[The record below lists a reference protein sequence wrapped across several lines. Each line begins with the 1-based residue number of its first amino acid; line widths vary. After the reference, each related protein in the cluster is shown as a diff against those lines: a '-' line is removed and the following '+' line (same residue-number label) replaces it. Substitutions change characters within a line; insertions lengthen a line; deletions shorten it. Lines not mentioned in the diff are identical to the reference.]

1 MARRKQEFRPD
12 VRKVDWAGKLLPT
25 PRQWKQI
32 IKWTLFSLVCLIGLL
47 VQDAVMPRF
56 KDMGITTDLAAC
68 CILAVSIMQGAH
80 SGCIFT
86 LCAAALYY
94 FSGSAPG
101 PYCIFFLT
109 VIGVLGGMFRQNFLR
124 KGFITLFLCVVAAL
138 VVYEMSLFGVGLL
151 LGHTTVARVG
161 VFLLT
166 ALMSSVAVV
175 LLYPVFVSI
184 GKIGGEVWNE

>member
-1 MARRKQEFRPD
+1 MARKKQEFRPD

-32 IKWTLFSLVCLIGLL
+32 IKWTLFSVVCLIALL
-47 VQDAVMPRF
+47 VQDVVMPRF
-56 KDMGITTDLAAC
+56 PGITTDLAVC
-68 CILAVSIMQGAH
+68 CILAVSIMQGAQ

-101 PYCIFFLT
+101 PYCIFLLT
-109 VIGVLGGMFRQNFLR
+109 VIGIFGGMFRQNFLR
-124 KGFITLFLCVVAAL
+124 KGFVTLFLCVVAAL
-138 VVYEMSLFGVGLL
+138 LLYEMSLFGVGLL
-151 LGHTTVARVG
+151 LGHTTIARAGTFV
-161 VFLLT
+161 LT

-175 LLYPVFVSI
+175 PLYPVFAAI